1 MVVRYG
7 NGQVKEKM
15 SDIEK
20 KWMDQLVKHK
30 DLLFFVI
37 ISILGMVMRQQGRDF
52 ISADMRDFL
61 IPWYD
66 SIKAQGGL
74 RSLKEQVG
82 DYNLLYQTLVA
93 FMTYLPGSCVQ
104 YYKALSIVFDYWLA
118 FASALL
124 VARLS
129 GEACFHRKFQM
140 TYAVVLLLPTVV
152 LNSVYWGQCDSIYTT
167 FLVLTLLFFY
177 EEKYIS
183 GFVMLG
189 MGFACKLQTIFIL
202 PFLVGLYF
210 YKKNFSLSGFLVSLA
225 VFWGSGIVAF
235 LCGRS
240 VTAPFTIYLD
250 QTGLYQK
257 MYLNVSSFWTILNG
271 VDYAELGT
279 FAVILAVA
287 LCGMELYQVMS
298 GKVRIDTGEAFVKTS
313 GGFLWTCI
321 LFLPAMHERYTYPL
335 DILLILL
342 AFLDRRYWKYVAVS
356 VLLSLTTYGDFL
368 FGGGSVNRWN
378 GVIYVVAWISFMLII
393 DTSCVKK

>member
-1 MVVRYG
+1 
-7 NGQVKEKM
+7 M

-37 ISILGMVMRQQGRDF
+37 ISILGMVMRQQGRDC
-52 ISADMRDFL
+52 ISGDMRGCL

-82 DYNLLYQTLVA
+82 DYNLLYQTLIA
-93 FMTYLPGSCVQ
+93 CMTYLPGSCVQ
-104 YYKALSIVFDYWLA
+104 HYKALSIVFDYWLA

-140 TYAVVLLLPTVV
+140 AYAVVLLLPTVV
-152 LNSVYWGQCDSIYTT
+152 LNSSYWGQCDSIYTT

-189 MGFACKLQTIFIL
+189 MGFACKLQTVFIL
-202 PFLVGLYF
+202 PFLMGLYF

-257 MYLNVSSFWTILNG
+257 MYLNVSSFWTILNE
-271 VDYAELGT
+271 VDYGWLGT

-287 LCGMELYQVMS
+287 LCGMGLYQVMS
-298 GKVRIDTGEAFVKTS
+298 GKVRMDTGEAFIKTAA
-313 GGFLWTCI
+313 GFLWTCI

-342 AFLDRRYWKYVAVS
+342 AFLDRRYWKYAAVS
-356 VLLSLTTYGDFL
+356 ALLSLTTYGNYL
-368 FGGGSVNRWN
+368 FESGSVNQWN
-378 GVIYVVAWISFMLII
+378 GVIYVATWISFMSTI

>member
-225 VFWGSGIVAF
+225 VFWGAGIVAF

-257 MYLNVSSFWTILNG
+257 MYLNVSSFWAILNG

-287 LCGMELYQVMS
+287 LCGMEL
-298 GKVRIDTGEAFVKTS
+298 
-313 GGFLWTCI
+313 
-321 LFLPAMHERYTYPL
+321 
-335 DILLILL
+335 
-342 AFLDRRYWKYVAVS
+342 
-356 VLLSLTTYGDFL
+356 
-368 FGGGSVNRWN
+368 
-378 GVIYVVAWISFMLII
+378 
-393 DTSCVKK
+393 